1 MRLRTGIST
10 AISLILC
17 NPALLMLGI
26 GLTLSGFVMLPL
38 PRPAGGPSGAG
49 SDPAK
54 KAFRMS
60 ATIDVTYRIETAG
73 DPAVLADQ
81 IASDQSTGTFVP
93 LPGETPEL
101 KARVAARVIAF
112 RALEPVVMPSLPDAP
127 QASGYNRAEATVAFP
142 LDAVGIDLAALM
154 TIAISGV
161 YAIKGFSGIRVI
173 DLKLPDAFRRA
184 YPGPQF
190 GIAGSQRLTG
200 VSGRPI
206 IGTIV
211 KPSLGL
217 RPNESADMVRELVE
231 ADVDFIKDDEKLMSP
246 AYSPL
251 ADRVAAIMP
260 VVLDREQRTG
270 RKTMYAFG
278 ISATDPDEMMRN
290 HDLVLAAGGNAAV
303 VNINSIGFG
312 GMAFLRKR
320 SALVLHAHRNGWDIL
335 TRHPGLGMDFKVYGM
350 LWRLLGV
357 DQFQINGIGAKYWE
371 PDASFVTSF
380 DACRTP
386 IFSDADRPLPVVC
399 SGQWGGQAPETWRRT
414 GGTTELLY
422 LCGGGVVSH
431 PGGPAAGVRAV
442 RQAWEA
448 AEAGIPLATHA
459 RTHPELAQALTR
471 FGTARQ
477 QAGDDFSWGG

>member
-1 MRLRTGIST
+1 MTE
-10 AISLILC
+10 
-17 NPALLMLGI
+17 
-26 GLTLSGFVMLPL
+26 
-38 PRPAGGPSGAG
+38 
-49 SDPAK
+49 
-54 KAFRMS
+54 
-60 ATIDVTYRIETAG
+60 TIDVTYRIETTG
-73 DPAVLADQ
+73 DPAALAEK

-101 KARVAARVIAF
+101 KARVAARVVAL
-112 RALEPVVMPSLPDAP
+112 RALEPLAVPSLPDALP
-127 QASGYNRAEATVAFP
+127 AARYNRAEATIAFP
-142 LDAVGIDLAALM
+142 VDAIGSDLAALM
-154 TIAISGV
+154 TIAIGGV

-173 DLKLPDAFRRA
+173 DLRLPDLFRHA

-190 GIAGSQRLTG
+190 GIEGSMRLTG
-200 VSGRPI
+200 VRGRPI

-211 KPSLGL
+211 KPALGL
-217 RPNESADMVRELVE
+217 RPHESAEMVRELVD

-260 VVLDREQRTG
+260 LILDREQRTG

-278 ISATDPDEMMRN
+278 ISAADPDQMMRN

-312 GMAFLRKR
+312 GMAFLRRR
-320 SALVLHAHRNGWDIL
+320 SSLVLHAHRNGWDIL

-371 PDASFVTSF
+371 PDESFVASFE
-380 DACRTP
+380 ACRTP
-386 IFSDADRPLPVVC
+386 IFSEADRPLPVVC

-459 RTHPELAQALTR
+459 RTHPELAQSLAR
-471 FGTARQ
+471 FGSAER
-477 QAGDDFSWGG
+477 QAGQEVP